1 MTASGEANMDIRDA
15 MLTPPMNSCRAGWS
29 RKAMLACATSA
40 NTKTSSTRIPMI
52 FSCGEDEEH
61 TNIINHPGKHRL
73 LQKWRERERKEQLAE
88 TELCGPFY
96 SCRRVRHGKRTST
109 ILPVS
114 FPNPARKL
122 EHFRTASR
130 GRGRAKELPV
140 CSCCRRRR

>member
-61 TNIINHPGKHRL
+61 TGIINHPGKHRL
-73 LQKWRERERKEQLAE
+73 LQKWRERE
-88 TELCGPFY
+88 
-96 SCRRVRHGKRTST
+96 KRTACRDRIVRSV
-109 ILPVS
+109 LLVS
-114 FPNPARKL
+114 ASQTRQKN
-122 EHFRTASR
+122 EHNSPGLFSEPSQEAGAFQDGKSR
-130 GRGRAKELPV
+130 QGQGKGITRVLLLSA
-140 CSCCRRRR
+140 